1 MRFEINNIKLKVMK
15 ILDGKKISEKILDDI
30 SRDLKK
36 NKSKPGL
43 AVVLIGNDKASE
55 LYVKI
60 KKEKAKKV
68 GINFLLFRFEAKSN
82 EKIIL
87 EKIKNL
93 NDEKKINGIIVQL
106 PIPKKFHTQ
115 KIIDAINPVKDV
127 DGFHPENIKLFLE
140 GRGEIF
146 PVFPQ
151 AIFKLIESS
160 KQKLSNKKA
169 IIISNSK
176 LFGEIMLEALKK
188 EKIKAEYVLKKEI
201 SDNLEKIKKAD
212 ILISAVGSKEIIK
225 GDMVKSGVI
234 IIDGGISKKGKK
246 VFGDIDS
253 ESIRNLS
260 GFISPVP
267 GGAGPMTVACLLKNV
282 LLAFKSQSEG

>member
-1 MRFEINNIKLKVMK
+1 MK
-15 ILDGKKISEKILDDI
+15 ILDGKKISEKILDNI
-30 SRDLKK
+30 SKDLKK

-43 AVVLIGNDKASE
+43 AVILTGNDKASE

-68 GINFLLFRFEAKSN
+68 GINFLLFRFKEKSD

-87 EKIKNL
+87 EKIKSL

-106 PIPKKFHTQ
+106 PLPKKFHTQ

-140 GRGEIF
+140 KRGEIF

-160 KQKLSNKKA
+160 KQNLRNKKA

-188 EKIKAEYVLKKEI
+188 EDIKAKYILKKEI

-212 ILISAVGSKEIIK
+212 ILISAVGNREIIK

-246 VFGDIDS
+246 VFGDVDFKS
-253 ESIRNLS
+253 VEHLK

-267 GGAGPMTVACLLKNV
+267 GGAGPMTVACLLENV
-282 LLAFKSQSEG
+282 FLAFKSQSEG

>member
-1 MRFEINNIKLKVMK
+1 MMK

-30 SRDLKK
+30 SRNLKK

-68 GINFLLFRFEAKSN
+68 GINFILFRFEEKTN

-87 EKIKNL
+87 EKIKSL

-106 PIPKKFHTQ
+106 PLPKKFHTQ
-115 KIIDAINPVKDV
+115 KIINAIDPVKDV

-140 GRGEIF
+140 GKGEIF

-151 AIFKLIESS
+151 AVFKLIESS
-160 KQKLSNKKA
+160 KQELKDKKA

-176 LFGEIMLEALKK
+176 LFGEIMREALRK
-188 EKIKAEYVLKKEI
+188 EKMKAEYILKKEI

-212 ILISAVGSKEIIK
+212 ILISAVGSRGIIK
-225 GDMVKSGVI
+225 SDMVKSGVI
-234 IIDGGISKKGKK
+234 IIDGGISKRGRK
-246 VFGDIDS
+246 VFGDVDS
-253 ESIRNLS
+253 ESTRNLS

-267 GGAGPMTVACLLKNV
+267 GGAGPVTVACLLENV
-282 LLAFKSQSEG
+282 WEAFRNKK

>member
-1 MRFEINNIKLKVMK
+1 MK
-15 ILDGKKISEKILDDI
+15 ILDGKKISEKIINDI
-30 SRDLKK
+30 SKDLKK

-43 AVVLIGNDKASE
+43 AVILIGNDKASE

-68 GINFLLFRFEAKSN
+68 GINFLLFRFKEKSN

-106 PIPKKFHTQ
+106 PLPKKFHTQ
-115 KIIDAINPVKDV
+115 KIINTINPVKDV

-176 LFGEIMLEALKK
+176 LFGEIMLEALRK

-212 ILISAVGSKEIIK
+212 ILISAVGSKGIVT

-246 VFGDIDS
+246 VFGDVDFKS
-253 ESIRNLS
+253 VKSLE

-267 GGAGPMTVACLLKNV
+267 GGVGPMTVACLLENV
-282 LLAFKSQSEG
+282 LVAFKNQNKN

>member
-1 MRFEINNIKLKVMK
+1 MRFEINNIKPKLMK

-30 SRDLKK
+30 SKDLKK
-36 NKSKPGL
+36 RKSKPGL
-43 AVVLIGNDKASE
+43 AVILIGNDKASE

-60 KKEKAKKV
+60 KKEKAKKI
-68 GINFLLFRFEAKSN
+68 GIDFFLFRFRENSS
-82 EKIIL
+82 EKTIL
-87 EKIKNL
+87 EKIGNL
-93 NDEKKINGIIVQL
+93 NHDRKINGIIVQL
-106 PIPKKFHTQ
+106 PLPKKFHTQ

-127 DGFHPENIKLFLE
+127 DGFHPENIRLFLK

-160 KQKLSNKKA
+160 EQKLNNRKA

-176 LFGEIMLEALKK
+176 LFGEIMLEALRK
-188 EKIKAEYVLKKEI
+188 EKIKAEYILKKEI

-212 ILISAVGSKEIIK
+212 ILISAVGSKGIVMSN
-225 GDMVKSGVI
+225 MVKSGVI

-246 VFGDIDS
+246 VFGDVDF
-253 ESIRNLS
+253 ESVKNISVFL
-260 GFISPVP
+260 SPVP
-267 GGAGPMTVACLLKNV
+267 GGVGPMTVACLLENV